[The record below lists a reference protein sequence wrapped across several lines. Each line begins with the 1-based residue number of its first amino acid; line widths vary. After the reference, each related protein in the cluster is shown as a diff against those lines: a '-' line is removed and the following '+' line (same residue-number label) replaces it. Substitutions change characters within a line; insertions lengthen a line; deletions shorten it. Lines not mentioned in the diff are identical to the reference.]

1 MNHIN
6 IFSFKLINILVRVYW
21 LIRVYFSSRVTSNY
35 KSNTLKKREFERQ
48 SMNSILDSISQPKE
62 IQNLNLKELIQL
74 AKECRHRIIEVTSQ
88 QGGHLASSLGTVEI
102 TVALLKN
109 FDFSIDR
116 IVWDVGHQAYP
127 YKILTDRNK
136 HFDSLGKAGGIKKF
150 LSRDESSYDHFG
162 AGHASTS
169 ISAALGMAIGRDL
182 QQKKHRVIAIIGDGA
197 MTGGLAFEA
206 LNHNGSLDKNVLV
219 IYNDNGISIDPNV
232 GAISKLLTRF
242 ASSRFYN
249 RFREETL
256 EFAEKA
262 PFSEQL
268 GLKTTLQK
276 LHDSAKSFFSPPS
289 MLFEQLGWRYFGT
302 VDGHKLPDLL
312 NLIDHVKNLDG
323 PIVIHA
329 ITQKGKGYAFAE
341 EDSYKYHGVTPFE
354 PVDGKFIKKEPTGN
368 AKSFSEVFGDKLD
381 ELMARDQKLVVLS
394 AAMLSG
400 TGIVKLQ
407 PKYPDRVLD
416 VGIAEGHA
424 VTCSAGLAVAGNKP
438 FVAIYSTFL
447 QRALDHIIHDIAIQ
461 KLPVCFMI
469 DRAGLVGADG
479 PTHHGLYDLT
489 YLRMIP
495 NMTIMVPRNG
505 AELRGMME
513 FACNYEKGPLAIR
526 YPKAST
532 AEVDENK
539 SPQLEFGKAYILRKG
554 EDVALFAVGLMVD
567 TAEDVADLLQAKGYS
582 TAVINA
588 RFVKPLDEKMIV
600 NFGNK
605 VKLLVSMEENT
616 RHGGFG
622 SGVLETLSEN
632 GIRVPTLLIGAP
644 DRFIEQA
651 SQEEQRKAANLNA
664 EQIFMRILERIHL
677 PAEKIG
683 NKRTGLQKI
692 HA

>member
-1 MNHIN
+1 
-6 IFSFKLINILVRVYW
+6 
-21 LIRVYFSSRVTSNY
+21 
-35 KSNTLKKREFERQ
+35 
-48 SMNSILDSISQPKE
+48 MNSILDSISQPKE

-182 QQKKHRVIAIIGDGA
+182 QQKKHRVIAVIGDGA

-232 GAISKLLTRF
+232 GAISRLLTRF

-256 EFAEKA
+256 EFADKA

-632 GIRVPTLLIGAP
+632 GIRVPTLQIGAP

-651 SQEEQRKAANLNA
+651 SQEEQRQASNLNA
-664 EQIFMRILERIHL
+664 EQIFMRILERIPLH
-677 PAEKIG
+677 AEKIG

>member
-1 MNHIN
+1 MNYIN

-182 QQKKHRVIAIIGDGA
+182 QQKKHRVIAVIGDGA

-256 EFAEKA
+256 EFADKA

-268 GLKTTLQK
+268 GLKKTLQK

-632 GIRVPTLLIGAP
+632 GIRVPTLQIGAP

-651 SQEEQRKAANLNA
+651 SQEEQRQASNLNA

>member
-1 MNHIN
+1 M
-6 IFSFKLINILVRVYW
+6 K
-21 LIRVYFSSRVTSNY
+21 
-35 KSNTLKKREFERQ
+35 
-48 SMNSILDSISQPKE
+48 SILASISQPKE
-62 IQNLNLKELIQL
+62 IQNLNLKELTQL
-74 AKECRHRIIEVTSQ
+74 AAECRQRIIEVTSQ
-88 QGGHLASSLGTVEI
+88 RGGHLASSLGTVEI

-109 FDFSIDR
+109 YDFSLDR

-127 YKILTDRNK
+127 YKILTDRNEN
-136 HFDSLGKAGGIKKF
+136 FDSLGKAGGIKKF
-150 LSRDESSYDHFG
+150 LSRDESNYDHFG

-182 QQKKHRVIAIIGDGA
+182 QHKKHRVIAVIGDGA

-206 LNHNGSLDKNVLV
+206 LNHNGSLDKNMLV

-249 RFREETL
+249 SFREETL
-256 EFAEKA
+256 EFADKA
-262 PFSEQL
+262 PFSERL
-268 GLKTTLQK
+268 GLKATLQK

-302 VDGHKLPDLL
+302 VDGHNLPDLL
-312 NLIDHVKNLDG
+312 DLFDHVKDLDG

-341 EDSYKYHGVTPFE
+341 EDSHKYHGVTPFE
-354 PVDGKFIKKEPTGN
+354 PVDGKFIKKKSTGN
-368 AKSFSEVFGDKLD
+368 AISFSQVFGDKLG
-381 ELMARDQKLVVLS
+381 ELMERDEKVVVVT

-424 VTCSAGLAVAGNKP
+424 VTCSAGLATTGNKP

-447 QRALDHIIHDIAIQ
+447 QRALDHIIHDVAIQ
-461 KLPVCFMI
+461 NLPVRFML
-469 DRAGLVGADG
+469 DRAGFVGADG

-513 FACNYEKGPLAIR
+513 LASNYETGPLAIR
-526 YPKAST
+526 YPRGNT
-532 AEVDENK
+532 AELDEK
-539 SPQLEFGKAYILRKG
+539 KIPQIEYGKAHILRKG
-554 EDVALFAVGLMVD
+554 QDVALFAVGSMVD
-567 TAEDVADLLQAKGYS
+567 TAEKVANLLEKKGYS
-582 TAVINA
+582 AAVVNA
-588 RFVKPLDEKMIV
+588 RFVKPLDGNVIV
-600 NFGNK
+600 QFAEK
-605 VKLLVSMEENT
+605 VKLLVSLEENT
-616 RHGGFG
+616 IHGGFG
-622 SGVLETLSEN
+622 SGVLETLSEQ
-632 GIRVPTLLIGAP
+632 GICVPTLQIGVP
-644 DRFIEQA
+644 DRFIAQG
-651 SQEEQRKAANLNA
+651 SPEEQFQAAELSP
-664 EQIFMRILERIHL
+664 EQISKRILERL
-677 PAEKIG
+677 PATAEKIDK
-683 NKRTGLQKI
+683 KRIDLQKVS
-692 HA
+692 A

>member
-1 MNHIN
+1 M
-6 IFSFKLINILVRVYW
+6 K
-21 LIRVYFSSRVTSNY
+21 
-35 KSNTLKKREFERQ
+35 
-48 SMNSILDSISQPKE
+48 SILASISQPKE
-62 IQNLNLKELIQL
+62 IQNLNLKELTQL
-74 AKECRHRIIEVTSQ
+74 AAECRQRIIEVTSQ
-88 QGGHLASSLGTVEI
+88 RGGHLASSLGTVEI

-109 FDFSIDR
+109 FDFSLDR

-127 YKILTDRNK
+127 YKILTDRNEN
-136 HFDSLGKAGGIKKF
+136 FDSLGKTGGIKKF

-182 QQKKHRVIAIIGDGA
+182 QQKKHRVIAVIGDGA

-206 LNHNGSLDKNVLV
+206 LNHNGSLDKNMLV

-249 RFREETL
+249 SFREETL
-256 EFAEKA
+256 EFADKA
-262 PFSEQL
+262 PFSERL
-268 GLKTTLQK
+268 GLKATLQK

-302 VDGHKLPDLL
+302 VDGHNLPDLL
-312 NLIDHVKNLDG
+312 DLIDHVKDLDG

-341 EDSYKYHGVTPFE
+341 EDSHKYHGVTPFE
-354 PVDGKFIKKEPTGN
+354 PVDGKFIKNKSTGTTI
-368 AKSFSEVFGDKLD
+368 SFSQAFGDKLG
-381 ELMARDQKLVVLS
+381 ELMERDEKVVVLT

-424 VTCSAGLAVAGNKP
+424 VTCSAGLATTGNKP

-447 QRALDHIIHDIAIQ
+447 QRALDHIIHDVAIQ
-461 KLPVCFMI
+461 KLPVRFML
-469 DRAGLVGADG
+469 DRAGFVGADG

-513 FACNYEKGPLAIR
+513 LACNYENGPLAIR
-526 YPKAST
+526 YPRGNT
-532 AEVDENK
+532 AELDENK
-539 SPQLEFGKAYILRKG
+539 SPQIEFGKAHILRKG
-554 EDVALFAVGLMVD
+554 QDVALFAVGVMVD
-567 TAEDVADLLQAKGYS
+567 TAEEVADVLEAKGFS

-588 RFVKPLDEKMIV
+588 RFVKPLDEKVIFQ
-600 NFGNK
+600 FGGK
-605 VKLLVSMEENT
+605 VKLLVSLEENT
-616 RHGGFG
+616 IHGGFG
-622 SGVLETLSEN
+622 SGVLESLSEK
-632 GIRVPTLLIGAP
+632 GMCVPTLQIGVP
-644 DRFIEQA
+644 DRFIAQG
-651 SQEEQRKAANLNA
+651 SPEEQRQATELSP
-664 EQIFMRILERIHL
+664 EQISTRILERL
-677 PAEKIG
+677 PVTEKEI
-683 NKRTGLQKI
+683 NKKRNDLQKVS
-692 HA
+692 A

>member
-1 MNHIN
+1 
-6 IFSFKLINILVRVYW
+6 
-21 LIRVYFSSRVTSNY
+21 
-35 KSNTLKKREFERQ
+35 
-48 SMNSILDSISQPKE
+48 MNSILDSISQPKE

-532 AEVDENK
+532 AEIDENK

-632 GIRVPTLLIGAP
+632 GIRVPTLMIGAP

>member
-1 MNHIN
+1 M
-6 IFSFKLINILVRVYW
+6 K
-21 LIRVYFSSRVTSNY
+21 
-35 KSNTLKKREFERQ
+35 
-48 SMNSILDSISQPKE
+48 SILASISQPKE
-62 IQNLNLKELIQL
+62 IQNLNLKELTQL
-74 AKECRHRIIEVTSQ
+74 AAECRQRIIEVTSQ
-88 QGGHLASSLGTVEI
+88 RGGHLASSLGTVEI

-109 FDFSIDR
+109 FDFSLDR

-127 YKILTDRNK
+127 YKILTDRNEN
-136 HFDSLGKAGGIKKF
+136 FDSLGKTGGIKKF

-182 QQKKHRVIAIIGDGA
+182 QQKKHRVIAVIGDGA

-206 LNHNGSLDKNVLV
+206 LNHNGSLDKNMLV

-249 RFREETL
+249 SFREETL
-256 EFAEKA
+256 EFADKA
-262 PFSEQL
+262 PFSERL
-268 GLKTTLQK
+268 GLKATLQK

-302 VDGHKLPDLL
+302 VDGHNLPDLL
-312 NLIDHVKNLDG
+312 DLIDHVKDLDG

-341 EDSYKYHGVTPFE
+341 EDSHKYHGVTPFE
-354 PVDGKFIKKEPTGN
+354 PVDGKFIKNKSTGT
-368 AKSFSEVFGDKLD
+368 AISFSQAFGDKLG
-381 ELMARDQKLVVLS
+381 ELMERDEKVVVLT

-424 VTCSAGLAVAGNKP
+424 VTCSAGLATTGNKP

-447 QRALDHIIHDIAIQ
+447 QRALDHIIHDVAIQ
-461 KLPVCFMI
+461 KLPVRFML
-469 DRAGLVGADG
+469 DRAGFVGADG

-513 FACNYEKGPLAIR
+513 LACNYENGPLAIR
-526 YPKAST
+526 YPRGNT
-532 AEVDENK
+532 AELDENK
-539 SPQLEFGKAYILRKG
+539 SPQIEFGKAHVLRKG
-554 EDVALFAVGLMVD
+554 QDVALFAVGSMVD
-567 TAEDVADLLQAKGYS
+567 TAEEVADVLEAKGFS
-582 TAVINA
+582 AAVINA
-588 RFVKPLDEKMIV
+588 RFVKPLDEKVIV
-600 NFGNK
+600 QFGGK
-605 VKLLVSMEENT
+605 VKLLVSLEENT
-616 RHGGFG
+616 IHGGFG
-622 SGVLETLSEN
+622 SGVLESLSEK
-632 GIRVPTLLIGAP
+632 GMCVPTLQIGVP
-644 DRFIEQA
+644 DRFIAQG
-651 SQEEQRKAANLNA
+651 SPEEQRQATELSP
-664 EQIFMRILERIHL
+664 EQISTRILERL
-677 PAEKIG
+677 PVTEKEI
-683 NKRTGLQKI
+683 NKKRNDLQKVS
-692 HA
+692 A

>member
-1 MNHIN
+1 M
-6 IFSFKLINILVRVYW
+6 K
-21 LIRVYFSSRVTSNY
+21 
-35 KSNTLKKREFERQ
+35 
-48 SMNSILDSISQPKE
+48 SILASISQPKE
-62 IQNLNLKELIQL
+62 IQNLNLKELTQL
-74 AKECRHRIIEVTSQ
+74 AAECRQRIIEVTSQ
-88 QGGHLASSLGTVEI
+88 RGGHLASSLGTVEI

-109 FDFSIDR
+109 FDFSLDR

-127 YKILTDRNK
+127 YKILTDRNEN
-136 HFDSLGKAGGIKKF
+136 FDSLGKTGGIKKF

-182 QQKKHRVIAIIGDGA
+182 QQKKHRVIAVIGDGA

-206 LNHNGSLDKNVLV
+206 LNHNGSLDKNMLV

-249 RFREETL
+249 SFREETL

-262 PFSEQL
+262 PFSERL
-268 GLKTTLQK
+268 GLKATLQK

-302 VDGHKLPDLL
+302 VDGHNLPDLL
-312 NLIDHVKNLDG
+312 DLIDHVKDLDG

-341 EDSYKYHGVTPFE
+341 EDSHKYHGVTPFE
-354 PVDGKFIKKEPTGN
+354 PVDGKFIKNKSTGTTI
-368 AKSFSEVFGDKLD
+368 SFSQAFGDKLG
-381 ELMARDQKLVVLS
+381 ELMERDEKVVVLT

-424 VTCSAGLAVAGNKP
+424 VTCSAGLATTGNKP

-447 QRALDHIIHDIAIQ
+447 QRALDHIIHDVAIQ
-461 KLPVCFMI
+461 KLPVRFML
-469 DRAGLVGADG
+469 DRAGFVGADG

-513 FACNYEKGPLAIR
+513 LACNYENGPLAIR
-526 YPKAST
+526 YPRGNT
-532 AEVDENK
+532 AELDENK
-539 SPQLEFGKAYILRKG
+539 SPQIEFGKAHVLRKG
-554 EDVALFAVGLMVD
+554 QDVALFAVGTMVD
-567 TAEDVADLLQAKGYS
+567 TAEEVADVLEAKGFS
-582 TAVINA
+582 AAVINA
-588 RFVKPLDEKMIV
+588 RFVKPLDEKVIFQ
-600 NFGNK
+600 FGGK
-605 VKLLVSMEENT
+605 VKLLVSLEENT
-616 RHGGFG
+616 IHGGFG
-622 SGVLETLSEN
+622 SGVLESLSEK
-632 GIRVPTLLIGAP
+632 GMCVPTLQIGVP
-644 DRFIEQA
+644 DRFIAQG
-651 SQEEQRKAANLNA
+651 SPEEQRQATELSP
-664 EQIFMRILERIHL
+664 EQISTRILERL
-677 PAEKIG
+677 PVTEKEI
-683 NKRTGLQKI
+683 NKKRTDLQKVS
-692 HA
+692 A

>member
-1 MNHIN
+1 
-6 IFSFKLINILVRVYW
+6 
-21 LIRVYFSSRVTSNY
+21 
-35 KSNTLKKREFERQ
+35 
-48 SMNSILDSISQPKE
+48 MNSILDSISQPKE

-664 EQIFMRILERIHL
+664 KQIFMRILERIHL

-683 NKRTGLQKI
+683 NKRNGLQKI

>member
-1 MNHIN
+1 M
-6 IFSFKLINILVRVYW
+6 K
-21 LIRVYFSSRVTSNY
+21 
-35 KSNTLKKREFERQ
+35 
-48 SMNSILDSISQPKE
+48 SILASISQPKE
-62 IQNLNLKELIQL
+62 IQNLNLKELTQL
-74 AKECRHRIIEVTSQ
+74 AAECRQRIIEVTSQ
-88 QGGHLASSLGTVEI
+88 RGGHLASSLGTVEI

-109 FDFSIDR
+109 YDFSLDR

-127 YKILTDRNK
+127 YKILTDRNEN
-136 HFDSLGKAGGIKKF
+136 FDSLGKAGGIKKF
-150 LSRDESSYDHFG
+150 LSRDESNYDHFG

-182 QQKKHRVIAIIGDGA
+182 QHKKHRVIAVIGDGA

-206 LNHNGSLDKNVLV
+206 LNHNGSLDKNMLV

-249 RFREETL
+249 SFREETL
-256 EFAEKA
+256 EFADKA
-262 PFSEQL
+262 PFSERL
-268 GLKTTLQK
+268 GLKATLQK

-302 VDGHKLPDLL
+302 VDGHNLPDLL
-312 NLIDHVKNLDG
+312 DLFDHVKDLDG

-341 EDSYKYHGVTPFE
+341 EDSHKYHGVTPFE
-354 PVDGKFIKKEPTGN
+354 PVDGKFIKKKSTGN
-368 AKSFSEVFGDKLD
+368 AISFSQVFGDKLG
-381 ELMARDQKLVVLS
+381 ELMERDEKVVVVT

-424 VTCSAGLAVAGNKP
+424 VTCSAGLATTGNKP

-447 QRALDHIIHDIAIQ
+447 QRALDHIIHDVAIQ
-461 KLPVCFMI
+461 NLPVRFML
-469 DRAGLVGADG
+469 DRAGFVGADG

-513 FACNYEKGPLAIR
+513 LASNYETGPLAIR
-526 YPKAST
+526 YPRGNT
-532 AEVDENK
+532 AELDEK
-539 SPQLEFGKAYILRKG
+539 KIPQIEYGKAHILRKG
-554 EDVALFAVGLMVD
+554 QDVALFAVGSMVD
-567 TAEDVADLLQAKGYS
+567 TAEKVADLLEEKGYS
-582 TAVINA
+582 AAVVNA
-588 RFVKPLDEKMIV
+588 RFVKPLD
-600 NFGNK
+600 GNVVVQFAEK
-605 VKLLVSMEENT
+605 VKLLVSLEENT
-616 RHGGFG
+616 IHGGFG
-622 SGVLETLSEN
+622 SGVLETLSEQ
-632 GIRVPTLLIGAP
+632 GICVPTLQIGVP
-644 DRFIEQA
+644 DRFIAQG
-651 SQEEQRKAANLNA
+651 SPEEQFQAAELSP
-664 EQIFMRILERIHL
+664 EQISKRILERL
-677 PAEKIG
+677 PATVEKIDK
-683 NKRTGLQKI
+683 KRIDLQKVS
-692 HA
+692 A

>member
-329 ITQKGKGYAFAE
+329 ITQKGKGYTFAE

-461 KLPVCFMI
+461 KLPVRFMI

>member
-1 MNHIN
+1 
-6 IFSFKLINILVRVYW
+6 
-21 LIRVYFSSRVTSNY
+21 
-35 KSNTLKKREFERQ
+35 
-48 SMNSILDSISQPKE
+48 MNSILDSISQPKE

-526 YPKAST
+526 YPKAYT
-532 AEVDENK
+532 AEIDENK
-539 SPQLEFGKAYILRKG
+539 CPQLEFGKAYILRKG